1 MTSPHAQ
8 DEAELRR
15 KVAISSRILG
25 ARGVT
30 HGSVGHVS
38 ARIPGTD
45 HIFMKAKGPDDT
57 ANEFATER
65 DIIRIDIEGAIVE
78 APEGLD
84 MPNETAMHLAVY
96 HQREDVFSVIHA
108 HPDWAVALMASDA
121 TLVPM
126 YRAYSPPS
134 LSLCLEDIPIY
145 PRTVT
150 ITNDELGREFVETL
164 GDKSACLLL
173 GHGMTAVGRTVEQAT
188 SVSLNMYELA
198 RMNYLAYA
206 IDRPRPIPDLNED
219 VSGSYAQVAERRAR
233 ADALRKEPSDWKAQK
248 QWLER
253 QGRAIW

>member
-1 MTSPHAQ
+1 MTSPTAQ
-8 DEAELRR
+8 AEAELRH
-15 KVAISSRILG
+15 KVAVSSRILG

-45 HIFMKAKGPDDT
+45 HIFMKAKGPNDT
-57 ANEFATER
+57 ANEFVTER
-65 DIIRIDIEGAIVE
+65 DIIRIDIEGAIIE
-78 APEGLD
+78 APNGVD

-96 HQREDVFSVIHA
+96 RQRPDVLSVIHA

-121 TLVPM
+121 TLMPM
-126 YRAYSPPS
+126 YRAYNPPS
-134 LSLCLEDIPIY
+134 FSLCLEDIPIF

-150 ITNDELGREFVETL
+150 ITNDQLGLEFVETL

-198 RMNYLAYA
+198 RMNYMAYA
-206 IDRPRPIPDLNED
+206 IDRPRPVPDLHEA
-219 VSGSYAQVAERRAR
+219 VPGAERVAERRAR
-233 ADALRKEPSDWKAQK
+233 ADALRTEPSDWRWQK
-248 QWLER
+248 QI
-253 QGRAIW
+253 GRAHV